1 MRFITPGF
9 IDAMGIALRA
19 GRDLAETDSAGRPP
33 VVVVS
38 ESLAG
43 RLWHG
48 ESALGRRIQVG
59 SLKDREVVGIVA
71 DVRVRGHEQ
80 PSEPQV
86 YLSYQQVEDGAII
99 GYLPKDLAVRA
110 TSRPTALMPAIRAA
124 VAKADPTLPIS
135 EIRWLSDIV
144 DADTAPRQVQL
155 RVLGGFA
162 ALAFLLAGLGIHG
175 LLAFV
180 VSQRAREIGVRMALG
195 AQAGAIVRMVLRRG
209 ALLAAAGAILGAA
222 LAYAAGRAIQSL
234 LAGVSPADLPTFL
247 AAIGLSLAM
256 TFLGSLFPALRAAR
270 LDPAAV
276 IRAE

>member
-1 MRFITPGF
+1 
-9 IDAMGIALRA
+9 
-19 GRDLAETDSAGRPP
+19 
-33 VVVVS
+33 
-38 ESLAG
+38 
-43 RLWHG
+43 
-48 ESALGRRIQVG
+48 
-59 SLKDREVVGIVA
+59 
-71 DVRVRGHEQ
+71 
-80 PSEPQV
+80 
-86 YLSYQQVEDGAII
+86 
-99 GYLPKDLAVRA
+99 
-110 TSRPTALMPAIRAA
+110 
-124 VAKADPTLPIS
+124 
-135 EIRWLSDIV
+135 V

-195 AQAGAIVRMVLRRG
+195 AQAGTIVGMILRRG

-222 LAYAAGRAIQSL
+222 LAYAGGRAIQSL

-256 TFLGSLFPALRAAR
+256 TILGSLLPALRAAR

>member
-9 IDAMGIALRA
+9 FDAMGIAMRT
-19 GRDLAETDSAGRPP
+19 GREIAETDAAGRTP
-33 VVVVS
+33 VVVIS
-38 ESLAG
+38 ESLA
-43 RLWHG
+43 RKLWPD
-48 ESALGRRIQVG
+48 ESAIGRRVHVG
-59 SLKDREVVGIVA
+59 FLKDHEVVGVTA

-80 PSEPQV
+80 QSEPQV
-86 YLSYQQVEDGAII
+86 YLSYQQVEDGAVIN
-99 GYLPKDLAVRA
+99 YMPKDLAVRI
-110 TSRPTALMPAIRAA
+110 TTRPAAVLSAIRAA
-124 VAKADPTLPIS
+124 VAKADPTIPIS
-135 EIRWLSDIV
+135 EVRPLSDIV

-195 AQAGAIVRMVLRRG
+195 AQAGTIVGMVLRRG

-222 LAYAAGRAIQSL
+222 LAYAGGRAIQSL